1 MDLLFTGE
9 LPHHDALAFKERGI
23 STITCNPPLPS
34 LSPKSTQR
42 AVLTPDLGF
51 HTNTERGFLAAVMKG
66 ELQKALTG
74 EWESVYKG
82 EKDGAEGFEVV
93 VSQADKDPYEII

>member
-1 MDLLFTGE
+1 MTHWRLKRGGLAQ
-9 LPHHDALAFKERGI
+9 LPVAPPQI
-23 STITCNPPLPS
+23 YPTCSTY
-34 LSPKSTQR
+34 
-42 AVLTPDLGF
+42 VHLGF

-82 EKDGAEGFEVV
+82 ERDGAEGFEVV
-93 VSQADKDPYEII
+93 VSRADKDPYEIV